1 MRTLSW
7 LTGEKKQPVRDAE
20 AFKHERERQPDS
32 QDLCS
37 QHSCQEL
44 RGTVTRNLR

>member
-7 LTGEKKQPVRDAE
+7 LFGEKKKPVRDAE
-20 AFKHERERQPDS
+20 AFQKGRMQQPDS

-37 QHSCQEL
+37 QHSCQEV
-44 RGTVTRNLR
+44 RSSVTRNLR